1 MAWDKAH
8 IDTELDRE
16 VRELLSAADGNGTLP
31 IVQMGEPVLR
41 LKTVRYTGQL
51 RQSTL
56 DRLKKCMRKTM
67 LDAPGVGLAGPAD
80 RAGAFPRCD

>member
-31 IVQMGEPVLR
+31 IVQMGSSAAAEDCAVYQDSR
-41 LKTVRYTGQL
+41 GEHT
-51 RQSTL
+51 
-56 DRLKKCMRKTM
+56 
-67 LDAPGVGLAGPAD
+67 
-80 RAGAFPRCD
+80 